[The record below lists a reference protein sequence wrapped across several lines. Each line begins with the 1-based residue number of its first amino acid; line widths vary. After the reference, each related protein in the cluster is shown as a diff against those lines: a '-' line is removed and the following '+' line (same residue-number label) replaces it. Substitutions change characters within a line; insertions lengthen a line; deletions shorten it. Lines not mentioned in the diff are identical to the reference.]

1 LAARRQKTRAHKK
14 VSREP
19 EAEKIVAGGA
29 LGANIST
36 GADFYFI
43 PKWPIL
49 SISLAFQT
57 EPRFKDGR
65 KPFDF
70 GKSFN

>member
-1 LAARRQKTRAHKK
+1 M
-14 VSREP
+14 VSPEP
-19 EAEKIVAGGA
+19 KAEKIIPDGA

-36 GADFYFI
+36 GADLYCI

-57 EPRFKDGR
+57 EAGLEGGR
-65 KPFDF
+65 KRVDF
-70 GKSFN
+70 RKSFK

>member
-1 LAARRQKTRAHKK
+1 M
-14 VSREP
+14 VSPEP
-19 EAEKIVAGGA
+19 EGEKTIPDGA

-36 GADFYFI
+36 GADLYCI
-43 PKWPIL
+43 PKWRIL

-57 EPRFKDGR
+57 EAELEGGKKRIDL
-65 KPFDF
+65 